1 MSSHKQTRAL
11 SAQSSTNNASQLG
24 PEERKGRRTREKRC
38 ESVKNPLQVVSFE
51 GSKASSVR
59 KQKQKNKK
67 KAILAVSEH
76 ETPVLGKYFLANSNQ
91 PKLSPRGEV
100 NSVKA
105 PPSINPQLS
114 SSAAEE
120 VEARLDQTIDRL
132 RSKQQT
138 I

>member
-1 MSSHKQTRAL
+1 
-11 SAQSSTNNASQLG
+11 
-24 PEERKGRRTREKRC
+24 
-38 ESVKNPLQVVSFE
+38 VVSFE

-105 PPSINPQLS
+105 PASINPQLS
-114 SSAAEE
+114 SSEILNGSAAEE
-120 VEARLDQTIDRL
+120 VEARLDQTIDKL